1 VNLHLQLF
9 IRTIGVLM
17 LVLFASQASAQDP
30 RQIDLVS
37 VVEVEVVEKDDQG
50 NEVVKRVP
58 AKKVIPGTE
67 VIYTTTFKYNS
78 DQPGTDIVITNPIP
92 QFTVYKI
99 GSASGDNTVIQY
111 SVNNG
116 QSFHSTAQLKV
127 MDEEGNARAAQAS
140 DYTDIRWTY
149 LGQLEKGDEGSVE
162 FRVVLN

>member
-1 VNLHLQLF
+1 MNLHLQLL
-9 IRTIGVLM
+9 IKLVSA
-17 LVLFASQASAQDP
+17 LVLILFTSHAYAEDP
-30 RQIDLVS
+30 KQIELFS
-37 VVEVEVVEKDDQG
+37 VVEIEVVEKDDQG
-50 NEVVKRVP
+50 NEVVKRIP
-58 AKKVIPGTE
+58 AKKVVPGTE

-78 DQPGTDIVITNPIP
+78 DQPGTDIVLTNPIP
-92 QFTVYKI
+92 QFTVYKV
-99 GSASGDNTVIQY
+99 GSASGENTVIQY

-127 MDEEGNARAAQAS
+127 IDEEGNARAAQAS